1 MANWPEH
8 GVLTLKTLQTVTAGN
23 ALEPQPAPT
32 DSLAWSLLNETARA
46 SAVLLTHAE
55 APGQTTLSIEFP
67 RTVRQL
73 EGLTMSDMEAEED
86 SLSHVDSKMVSGQHI
101 LLISSDPVLRMEVT
115 RVCSRLG
122 LVIDTALTSALAVR
136 HCEIEK
142 PQLIIVDERMA
153 DTTFDDL
160 RDDFQRAEPG
170 FPMIGIADDSNT
182 LSMSSWMDDS
192 MVRIG
197 RSDLLAQLPRILAV
211 ELTKVL

>member
-1 MANWPEH
+1 
-8 GVLTLKTLQTVTAGN
+8 
-23 ALEPQPAPT
+23 
-32 DSLAWSLLNETARA
+32 
-46 SAVLLTHAE
+46 
-55 APGQTTLSIEFP
+55 
-67 RTVRQL
+67 
-73 EGLTMSDMEAEED
+73 
-86 SLSHVDSKMVSGQHI
+86 
-101 LLISSDPVLRMEVT
+101 
-115 RVCSRLG
+115 
-122 LVIDTALTSALAVR
+122 
-136 HCEIEK
+136 
-142 PQLIIVDERMA
+142 MA